1 VTFRRLAATALVFM
15 GTTLAWS
22 VLGSSL
28 VARTGQFDGRLERE
42 VQLLWGGIHRQVAP
56 DAWILRPGLET
67 ETVETKQPDGQ
78 IVRSAVTRAV
88 TRRAPAALESTRA
101 HVDLNLEHRR
111 KGLLWYATYTVAF
124 KATYRFRNPDNE
136 ARELLVRLPLPAQDA
151 LFDDFIFSIDGRAVA
166 PADDVSKEIVGA
178 TGASADG
185 VVTLEVQY
193 RSRGLKSWTYAFA
206 PSGTAQVRD
215 FELAMR
221 TNFAGIDFPAGTVSP
236 SVKSATAEGWRLDW
250 RFSNLISGQAIGMTL
265 PERLNPGPFAA
276 RVTFFAPVPL
286 LFFLTVMVMI
296 GATHGPVLH
305 PMHYWFVSA
314 AFFAFHL
321 LLAYLVDHV
330 SVHLAFG
337 TASIVSLSLVVSYL
351 RHVVGMRQALLRAG
365 LAQLVFLILFSYAFF
380 FEGFTGLTITIG
392 AIITLYALM
401 QMTARLSWDE
411 VFQAE
416 PRVAAPGGGE
426 PR

>member
-1 VTFRRLAATALVFM
+1 
-15 GTTLAWS
+15 
-22 VLGSSL
+22 
-28 VARTGQFDGRLERE
+28 
-42 VQLLWGGIHRQVAP
+42 
-56 DAWILRPGLET
+56 
-67 ETVETKQPDGQ
+67 
-78 IVRSAVTRAV
+78 
-88 TRRAPAALESTRA
+88 
-101 HVDLNLEHRR
+101 
-111 KGLLWYATYTVAF
+111 
-124 KATYRFRNPDNE
+124 
-136 ARELLVRLPLPAQDA
+136 
-151 LFDDFIFSIDGRAVA
+151 
-166 PADDVSKEIVGA
+166 
-178 TGASADG
+178 
-185 VVTLEVQY
+185 
-193 RSRGLKSWTYAFA
+193 
-206 PSGTAQVRD
+206 
-215 FELAMR
+215 
-221 TNFAGIDFPAGTVSP
+221 
-236 SVKSATAEGWRLDW
+236 VKSATAEGWRLDW